1 MAAFTIRP
9 ARADDVRRI
18 AGIGYAAWRRGI
30 GDLVPPEAGRRIGPE
45 TFAEFARD
53 ARGEILV
60 ADVDGRVVGFAATE
74 HGDNQITD
82 LWVSPDAEG
91 QGIGTALMAATE
103 ARIGLRGYDAVEID
117 VMTANRRALGL
128 YEYLGYRAIRESHAY
143 DPHLQIELHKTRLRK
158 RLSR

>member
-1 MAAFTIRP
+1 MPTFTIRP

-45 TFAEFARD
+45 TFADFARH
-53 ARGEILV
+53 ACNEILV
-60 ADVDGRVVGFAATE
+60 ADVNGDVVGFVATE

-91 QGIGTALMAATE
+91 QGVGTALMAATE
-103 ARIGLRGYDAVEID
+103 ARIGLRGYDTVEIE

-128 YEYLGYRAIRESHAY
+128 YEYLGYRTIREAHAY
-143 DPHLQIELHKTRLRK
+143 DPYLKIALHKTRLSK